1 MNALKKQNDDKLL
14 VTYVDLLLV
23 LLVASLFFVFSLCV
37 SLPRSLSLSLYED
50 ENGKYSYLYGTEMAK
65 KCLGNYLYPSVKG
78 APKCIISYNISKKIP
93 PPSAHSAPRS
103 RGASASSHPLLFL
116 NSTTAHT
123 SLSHGT
129 GKDGWE

>member
-50 ENGKYSYLYGTEMAK
+50 E
-65 KCLGNYLYPSVKG
+65 
-78 APKCIISYNISKKIP
+78 
-93 PPSAHSAPRS
+93 
-103 RGASASSHPLLFL
+103 
-116 NSTTAHT
+116 
-123 SLSHGT
+123 
-129 GKDGWE
+129 